1 MKKGF
6 DPRMMYA
13 NYYLVPP
20 ASGDLTGVTSSELG
34 GHFVATADIYDDIP
48 KAMEQLPYVRTQKE
62 VEDDDGYYCVGF
74 QRMDRDLRAQWY
86 YTDKDGYDLLY
97 DGEIDILEAKA
108 RPQYQEHIAYL
119 NKVHSHDVMDKPEIR
134 PTCGNKFDF
143 FRQRADE
150 MYEHNEEVYE
160 KYFEAKEVV
169 VAGRVNKSKHTIP
182 PDFNGKKKELQMF
195 LRDLDLYHG
204 GIDGIFG
211 KKSNEAYQEALDE
224 FQFTKD
230 DMLSYVDGYIVEDDF
245 NDDSSSGGKR
255 IALVVGHRSGA
266 KGATNTRGASEYD
279 FWDEYL
285 NESIDRFRDGS
296 GNEFRIFHRRDNDGR
311 GYTARIT
318 ALTNRVNDYNPDLT
332 VSFHF
337 NSAGSRAEG
346 FEILATDSTK
356 GYAKDLLDEFDS
368 ALKGDNRGVKVIGRT
383 DRGGGFL
390 YRADN
395 AILVEP
401 FFGSSKID
409 TENFY
414 ETQNEFT
421 EGLIHF
427 FKTI

>member
-1 MKKGF
+1 MGKLTKYGKIGVDCDDTGIFFLERLMKKGF

-20 ASGDLTGVTSSELG
+20 GGDLTGVTGDSELG

-97 DGEIDILEAKA
+97 DGDIDILEAKA

-182 PDFNGKKKELQMF
+182 PDFNSKKKELQMF

-230 DMLSYVDGYIVEDDF
+230 DMMLYVDDYIDMP
-245 NDDSSSGGKR
+245 SSIGQSPR
-255 IALVVGHRSGA
+255 IEGNYELESRSIKEL
-266 KGATNTRGASEYD
+266 KGV
-279 FWDEYL
+279 
-285 NESIDRFRDGS
+285 
-296 GNEFRIFHRRDNDGR
+296 H
-311 GYTARIT
+311 
-318 ALTNRVNDYNPDLT
+318 PDLVKSFVKELTSRTPIPFT
-332 VSFHF
+332 VIDGIRTMDEQIKLV
-337 NSAGSRAEG
+337 ARGS
-346 FEILATDSTK
+346 
-356 GYAKDLLDEFDS
+356 
-368 ALKGDNRGVKVIGRT
+368 
-383 DRGGGFL
+383 
-390 YRADN
+390 
-395 AILVEP
+395 
-401 FFGSSKID
+401 
-409 TENFY
+409 
-414 ETQNEFT
+414 
-421 EGLIHF
+421 
-427 FKTI
+427 